1 MHERIDARNCRRRGS
16 SSAHGRTGPWSR
28 LDVEGKVG
36 LVGEAFQQVS
46 DSMGELVGS
55 FYPAAVYGNTT
66 VGLTVYVCWFS
77 LAMLIMVAILLAYKR
92 NIEGRL
98 VPHGT
103 VANAVDYGMEF
114 IANDICKGVLGDTW
128 KEHFPFLAT
137 IFFVVLFGNY
147 IGMLPTW
154 KAGTGSTGI
163 TGAIALAS
171 FVYFIYVGMKKQGV
185 IGYIKSLAPAG
196 VMKPIA
202 VLVWFIELFSTFLRL
217 ITLAVRLFCNM
228 FAGHVVMGVF
238 ALMISIFVTPALQA
252 FTISNM
258 MTGAMSILWLVL
270 LLIIYAVELL
280 VCFIQAYVFTLLSA
294 VYVQLAESE
303 GH

>member
-1 MHERIDARNCRRRGS
+1 M
-16 SSAHGRTGPWSR
+16 
-28 LDVEGKVG
+28 
-36 LVGEAFQQVS
+36 GEAFQKVS
-46 DSMGELVGS
+46 ESMGELVES
-55 FYPAAVYGNTT
+55 FYPAAVAGDTT
-66 VGLTVYVCWFS
+66 LGLTVYIAWFS
-77 LAMLIMVAILLAYKR
+77 LAMIVMLVVLFSYKR
-92 NIEGRL
+92 NIEGQL

-103 VANAVDYGMEF
+103 VAQAVDYGMEF

-128 KEHFPFLAT
+128 KQHFPFLAT
-137 IFFVVLFGNY
+137 VFFVVLFGNY

-171 FVYFIYVGMKKQGV
+171 FVYFIYVGCKKKGV
-185 IGYIKSLAPAG
+185 LGYIKSLAPAG

-217 ITLAVRLFCNM
+217 VTLAVRLFCNM

-238 ALMISIFVTPALQA
+238 ATMISVFVTPMLES
-252 FTISNM
+252 FTLANLG
-258 MTGAMSILWLVL
+258 TGAMSILWLVL

-294 VYVQLAESE
+294 VYVQLAEQE